1 MQKGK
6 RILALIGAILLV
18 ALFATTLILA
28 MLGSTYTFDVLM
40 VSIVAC
46 ALIPTM
52 IFVYQWIFKVMKR
65 NKDENDQ
72 SSGKFPASVHSSGSS
87 GSSDSTEAT
96 EQDDK

>member
-6 RILALIGAILLV
+6 RILALIGAILLI
-18 ALFATTLILA
+18 ALFATTLVLA
-28 MLGSTYTFDVLM
+28 MMGSAYTFDVLM

-65 NKDENDQ
+65 NRDSNER
-72 SSGKFPASVHSSGSS
+72 SSTG
-87 GSSDSTEAT
+87 
-96 EQDDK
+96 QDDK